1 MTNLD
6 GIIEGRDELSRS
18 IERLEELLEILENL
32 ERHPQQMIKDDVILY
47 FGNLAK
53 IIRLDLKMID
63 RILHSLSDLDKKT
76 ALNKKLVNLL
86 LEAAPPEIQKRSKA
100 IMKD

>member
-86 LEAAPPEIQKRSKA
+86 LEAATPEIQKRSKA

>member
-18 IERLEELLEILENL
+18 IERLEELMEILENL

-53 IIRLDLKMID
+53 ILRLDLKMID
-63 RILHSLSDLDKKT
+63 RILHSLSDIDKKT
-76 ALNKKLVNLL
+76 TLNKKLVNLL
-86 LEAAPPEIQKRSKA
+86 LEAAPPEIQKRAKA
-100 IMKD
+100 MMKD